1 MMSKSIGFYCPHC
14 GIRMHVSSRK
24 RPSPLLHE
32 LIVSCRNDQCL
43 ASFAASLEMVRPIQ
57 NSINPNPAVVTGLPQ
72 HKRQWEVELEHH
84 LSSFELQTT
93 IDEHQKQYVEG
104 FISALFHSSTI
115 DLTKASSYRY
125 RLQQIKLL

>member
-1 MMSKSIGFYCPHC
+1 
-14 GIRMHVSSRK
+14 MHVSSRK

-32 LIVSCRNDQCL
+32 LIVSCQNDQCL

-57 NSINPNPAVVTGLPQ
+57 NSLNPNVEVETGLPQ

-84 LSSFELQTT
+84 LCSLELLPE
-93 IDEHQKQYVEG
+93 IDTEQKNYVEG

-115 DLTKASSYRY
+115 DLTRATTYRQ
-125 RLQQIKLL
+125 RLKQIKLI

>member
-1 MMSKSIGFYCPHC
+1 MSKSIGFYCPHC

-24 RPSPLLHE
+24 KPSPLLHE

-57 NSINPNPAVVTGLPQ
+57 NSINPDPAIVTGLPL

-84 LSSFELQTT
+84 LASIETQLE
-93 IDEHQKQYVEG
+93 INEAQKVYIEG

-115 DLTKASSYRY
+115 DLTRATIYRQ
-125 RLQQIKLL
+125 RLKQIKLL

>member
-14 GIRMHVSSRK
+14 GKRMHVSSRK
-24 RPSPLLHE
+24 KPSPLLHE
-32 LIVSCRNDQCL
+32 LIVSCQYDQCL

-57 NSINPNPAVVTGLPQ
+57 NSINPNTEVVMGLPQ

-84 LSSFELQTT
+84 LASLEIQTK
-93 IDEHQKQYVEG
+93 IDEDQKKYVEG

-115 DLTKASSYRY
+115 DLTRASTYRN

>member
-1 MMSKSIGFYCPHC
+1 
-14 GIRMHVSSRK
+14 MHVSSRK
-24 RPSPLLHE
+24 KPSPLLHE

-57 NSINPNPAVVTGLPQ
+57 NSINPDPAIVTGLPQ

-84 LSSFELQTT
+84 LASIETQLE
-93 IDEHQKQYVEG
+93 IDEAQKVYIEG

-115 DLTKASSYRY
+115 DLTRATLYRQ
-125 RLQQIKLL
+125 RLKQIKLL

>member
-1 MMSKSIGFYCPHC
+1 MSKSIGFYCPHC
-14 GIRMHVSSRK
+14 SVRMHVSSRK
-24 RPSPLLHE
+24 KPSPLLHE

-57 NSINPNPAVVTGLPQ
+57 NSINPDPAIVTGLPH

-84 LSSFELQTT
+84 LASIETQLE
-93 IDEHQKQYVEG
+93 IDEAQKVYIEG

-115 DLTKASSYRY
+115 DLTRATLYRQ
-125 RLQQIKLL
+125 RLKQIKLL

>member
-1 MMSKSIGFYCPHC
+1 MSKSIGFYCPHC
-14 GIRMHVSSRK
+14 GVRMHVSSRK
-24 RPSPLLHE
+24 KPSPLLHE

-57 NSINPNPAVVTGLPQ
+57 NSINPDPAIVTGLPQ

-84 LSSFELQTT
+84 LASIETQLE
-93 IDEHQKQYVEG
+93 IDDAQKVYIEG

-115 DLTKASSYRY
+115 DLTRATLYRQ
-125 RLQQIKLL
+125 RLKQIKLL